1 MDKRM
6 FGLKVKTLREHKNLS
21 QSKFAEMIDIS
32 DTALSNIETG
42 KCFPRMNTLIAMS
55 EALNV
60 SIHFLIADDS
70 DAVKIC
76 LEEIDKCMFIF
87 NEDIS
92 EHIMEYFNLCL
103 KLDSQMKNAKKE
115 KDIVFDWFKPR
126 D

>member
-21 QSKFAEMIDIS
+21 QSKFAELIDIS

-42 KCFPRMNTLIAMS
+42 KCYPRIDTLIAMS

-76 LEEIDKCMFIF
+76 LQEIYKCMFIF
-87 NEDIS
+87 SDDVS
-92 EHIMEYFNLCL
+92 EHIMEYFDLCL
-103 KLDSQMKNAKKE
+103 KLDRRMKKAKME
-115 KDIVFDWFKPR
+115 RDIVFDWFKPK